1 MIDVNGVILVLG
13 FFTIIGVAVG
23 VLFWIRLGMQAME
36 TRLMSDMQGLKTDIK
51 AV

>member
-1 MIDVNGVILVLG
+1 MG

-36 TRLMSDMQGLKTDIK
+36 ARLERSDMQGLKTDTK